1 VRCKKFEIIKGG
13 EKAKIKNME
22 KLYKKAIGEG
32 RKEGGFTLV
41 ELLVVV
47 AIIAVLAGVV
57 IVAINPAA
65 LLQKS
70 RDATRLQDIENMHKA
85 LSLALADGEIQLTAT
100 GSCSSCTTSTGTQ
113 AVDGTGWV
121 KFTIPTGKTG
131 LAKYLP
137 TLPMDP
143 LNTGSNVYTY
153 GSTTAGYELNAVLES
168 ADNTAKMSTDG
179 GNASG
184 VWEIG
189 TSLTIL

>member
-1 VRCKKFEIIKGG
+1 M
-13 EKAKIKNME
+13 KNMTNKRTE
-22 KLYKKAIGEG
+22 K
-32 RKEGGFTLV
+32 GFTLV

-70 RDATRLQDIENMHKA
+70 RDATRLQDMENVHKA
-85 LSLALADGEIQLTAT
+85 MSLALADGEIALTAT
-100 GSCSSCTTSTGTQ
+100 GTCSTCDSGSGTQ

-121 KFTIPTGKTG
+121 KFSIPTGKTG

-137 TLPMDP
+137 ALPADP
-143 LNTGSNVYTY
+143 TNTGTSVYTY
-153 GSTTAGYELNAVLES
+153 GGTTAGYELNGVLES
-168 ADNTAKMSTDG
+168 PDNAAKMSTDG
-179 GNASG
+179 GNSAST
-184 VWEIG
+184 WEIG

>member
-1 VRCKKFEIIKGG
+1 MKKFNKQGTS
-13 EKAKIKNME
+13 
-22 KLYKKAIGEG
+22 
-32 RKEGGFTLV
+32 GFTLV

-70 RDATRLQDIENMHKA
+70 RDATRLQDLENVHKA
-85 LSLALADGEIQLTAT
+85 LSLALADGEIALTAT
-100 GSCSSCTTSTGTQ
+100 GTCASCDSLSGTQ

-121 KFTIPTGKTG
+121 KFSIPTGKTG
-131 LAKYLP
+131 LAKYIPALP
-137 TLPMDP
+137 ADP
-143 LNTGSNVYTY
+143 TNSGTNVYTY
-153 GSTTAGYELNAVLES
+153 GGTTAGYELNTVLES
-168 ADNTAKMSTDG
+168 VDNAAKMSTDG
-179 GNASG
+179 GNAAG

>member
-1 VRCKKFEIIKGG
+1 MKKIFNKG
-13 EKAKIKNME
+13 
-22 KLYKKAIGEG
+22 LSD
-32 RKEGGFTLV
+32 GGFTLV

-70 RDATRLQDIENMHKA
+70 RDATRLQDIENIHKA

-100 GSCSSCTTSTGTQ
+100 GSCSSCTSLAGTQ
-113 AVDGTGWV
+113 AVDGAGWV
-121 KFTIPTGKTG
+121 KFTVPTGKTG

-137 TLPMDP
+137 TLPTDP
-143 LNTGSNVYTY
+143 MNSGSNVYTF
-153 GSTTAGYELNAVLES
+153 GSTTAGYELNTVLES
-168 ADNTAKMSTDG
+168 PDNSAKMSTDG
-179 GNASG
+179 GNAAG

-189 TSLTIL
+189 TSLTII

>member
-1 VRCKKFEIIKGG
+1 MNKQK
-13 EKAKIKNME
+13 
-22 KLYKKAIGEG
+22 
-32 RKEGGFTLV
+32 GFTLV

-70 RDATRLQDIENMHKA
+70 RDATRLQDVENIHKA
-85 LSLALADGEIQLTAT
+85 MSLALADSEILLSAT
-100 GSCSSCTTSTGTQ
+100 GTCATCTSLAGTQ

-121 KFTIPTGKTG
+121 KFSIPTGKTG

-137 TLPMDP
+137 ALPNDP
-143 LNTGSNVYTY
+143 LNSGSNVYTY
-153 GSTTAGYELNAVLES
+153 GATVAAYEINTVLES
-168 ADNTAKMSTDG
+168 PDNTAKMSTDG
-179 GNASG
+179 GNAAG